1 MVAAHAID
9 GNFYGHL
16 VGAVCGI
23 SQQGAAAIALNPGE
37 CRPESA
43 SIEMTVC
50 KDLQPMTKKKRR
62 DAGNY
67 VAPLS
72 SYSKIRRRLLVVL
85 GLEYFTATVEA
96 VRADVVTQVRFT
108 GGWLDTQLRR
118 DQEVVRAV
126 HTALGWGLL
135 ILLNCHDDS

>member
-1 MVAAHAID
+1 M
-9 GNFYGHL
+9 
-16 VGAVCGI
+16 
-23 SQQGAAAIALNPGE
+23 GE
-37 CRPESA
+37 CQPESA
-43 SIEMTVC
+43 YFEMTVC
-50 KDLQPMTKKKRR
+50 KSGLQPKAKKKRR
-62 DAGNY
+62 NAGKY

-85 GLEYFTATVEA
+85 GLENFTATVEA
-96 VRADVVTQVRFT
+96 VRADVVTQMRFT

>member
-1 MVAAHAID
+1 MRNDGVQSEIAAGD
-9 GNFYGHL
+9 KEK
-16 VGAVCGI
+16 
-23 SQQGAAAIALNPGE
+23 AAPRSKLRCTAFILLN
-37 CRPESA
+37 A
-43 SIEMTVC
+43 
-50 KDLQPMTKKKRR
+50 
-62 DAGNY
+62 
-67 VAPLS
+67 
-72 SYSKIRRRLLVVL
+72 RRRLLVVL
-85 GLEYFTATVEA
+85 GLENFTATVEA

>member
-1 MVAAHAID
+1 
-9 GNFYGHL
+9 
-16 VGAVCGI
+16 
-23 SQQGAAAIALNPGE
+23 
-37 CRPESA
+37 
-43 SIEMTVC
+43 MTVC
-50 KDLQPMTKKKRR
+50 KDDLQPKKQKKRR
-62 DAGNY
+62 DAENH

-72 SYSKIRRRLLVVL
+72 SYSKVKRRLLVVF

-96 VRADVVTQVRFT
+96 VRADVVTQMRLT

-126 HTALGWGLL
+126 HAALGWGLL

>member
-1 MVAAHAID
+1 M
-9 GNFYGHL
+9 
-16 VGAVCGI
+16 
-23 SQQGAAAIALNPGE
+23 
-37 CRPESA
+37 
-43 SIEMTVC
+43 
-50 KDLQPMTKKKRR
+50 QPKKQKKRR
-62 DAGNY
+62 DAENY

-72 SYSKIRRRLLVVL
+72 SYSKSGRRLLVVF

>member
-1 MVAAHAID
+1 MQNGIAAGD
-9 GNFYGHL
+9 KEK
-16 VGAVCGI
+16 
-23 SQQGAAAIALNPGE
+23 AARRSKLRSTAFILLN
-37 CRPESA
+37 A
-43 SIEMTVC
+43 
-50 KDLQPMTKKKRR
+50 
-62 DAGNY
+62 
-67 VAPLS
+67 
-72 SYSKIRRRLLVVL
+72 RRRLLVVL
-85 GLEYFTATVEA
+85 GFENFTATVEA

>member
-1 MVAAHAID
+1 
-9 GNFYGHL
+9 
-16 VGAVCGI
+16 
-23 SQQGAAAIALNPGE
+23 
-37 CRPESA
+37 
-43 SIEMTVC
+43 
-50 KDLQPMTKKKRR
+50 MTKKKRR
-62 DAGNY
+62 DAEKY

-72 SYSKIRRRLLVVL
+72 SYSKVKRRLLVVL
-85 GLEYFTATVEA
+85 GLENFTATVEA

>member
-1 MVAAHAID
+1 
-9 GNFYGHL
+9 
-16 VGAVCGI
+16 
-23 SQQGAAAIALNPGE
+23 
-37 CRPESA
+37 
-43 SIEMTVC
+43 MTVC
-50 KDLQPMTKKKRR
+50 NGGLQPKIKKKRR
-62 DAGNY
+62 DAVNY

-72 SYSKIRRRLLVVL
+72 SYSVIRRRLLVVL
-85 GLEYFTATVEA
+85 SLENFTATVEA

>member
-1 MVAAHAID
+1 
-9 GNFYGHL
+9 
-16 VGAVCGI
+16 
-23 SQQGAAAIALNPGE
+23 
-37 CRPESA
+37 
-43 SIEMTVC
+43 MTVC
-50 KDLQPMTKKKRR
+50 KCGLQPKKQKKRR
-62 DAGNY
+62 NAVNY

-72 SYSKIRRRLLVVL
+72 SYSEIKRRLLVVF

>member
-1 MVAAHAID
+1 MVCSRRQRKS
-9 GNFYGHL
+9 
-16 VGAVCGI
+16 GATQ
-23 SQQGAAAIALNPGE
+23 SE
-37 CRPESA
+37 
-43 SIEMTVC
+43 
-50 KDLQPMTKKKRR
+50 
-62 DAGNY
+62 Y
-67 VAPLS
+67 VAPLY
-72 SYSKIRRRLLVVL
+72 SYSKIKRRLLVVF
-85 GLEYFTATVEA
+85 GLEDFTTTVEA